1 MVKDVIDRKMFN
13 LTLIM
18 IFLYI
23 FHSFQAYEL
32 TEKNKLLNMYVCNK
46 ITNLRLNVNL
56 YIVKTLIFFKF
67 IFILLDHLELKMV

>member
-32 TEKNKLLNMYVCNK
+32 TEK

-56 YIVKTLIFFKF
+56 YIVKTLIFIKF

>member
-13 LTLIM
+13 LALIM

-32 TEKNKLLNMYVCNK
+32 TGKKKVFLNMYVYSK
-46 ITNLRLNVNL
+46 ITDLRLKNTN
-56 YIVKTLIFFKF
+56 FF
-67 IFILLDHLELKMV
+67 